1 MTASQPPPRSILEA
15 VGGIETY
22 RTLIESEEDEGP
34 GALRNGGMAMLA
46 YHYVRMFGGADDPA
60 IVSQFRQYCRLDS
73 AAMMMVYALMRDQLS
88 AWSKFRE

>member
-22 RTLIESEEDEGP
+22 RTLVEAEDDEGP

-60 IVSQFRQYCRLDS
+60 IVSQFRQYCQLDS
-73 AAMMMVYALMRDQLS
+73 AASLFNS
-88 AWSKFRE
+88 